1 MLSTLV
7 FREFRYKGNIEEYKQ
22 ELKDKISKDT
32 SDVETLKKL
41 AGVYHAYFE
50 NDKAIELY
58 EKLAEYLPNDHEI
71 EGYLGYLYY
80 ENSNLNEAEERLKN
94 AIYLSEKEPF
104 LLFLLGNVYS
114 RKGMIREAL
123 DCYELA
129 IFLDF
134 DMYGAHI
141 DFGRKYEHM
150 GRHKRALKEFKAA
163 YDIDSRDVELLNKI
177 KHVEER
183 IKEKELNKKTI

>member
-1 MLSTLV
+1 MLSTLI
-7 FREFRYKGNIEEYKQ
+7 FREFRYNGNIEEYKT
-22 ELKDKISKDT
+22 ELKKKISKNPKDI
-32 SDVETLKKL
+32 DAMEQL
-41 AGVYHAYFE
+41 ARIYQAYFE

-58 EKLAEYLPNDHEI
+58 EKLSEYLPNDHEV

-80 ENSNLNEAEERLKN
+80 ENSNLDEAEERLKN

-114 RKGMIREAL
+114 RKGMIKEAL

-150 GRHKRALKEFKAA
+150 GRHEKALKEFKAA
-163 YDIDSRDVELLNKI
+163 YEIDSRDEELLNKI
-177 KHVEER
+177 KHIEGRIEEKR
-183 IKEKELNKKTI
+183 LNR

>member
-7 FREFRYKGNIEEYKQ
+7 FREFRYNGNIDDFKT
-22 ELKDKISKDT
+22 ELKSKIAKNPKDID
-32 SDVETLKKL
+32 SLKKL
-41 AGVYHAYFE
+41 AGVYHAYLE

-58 EKLAEYLPNDHEI
+58 EELSKYLPNDHEV

-94 AIYLSEKEPF
+94 ALYLSEKEPF

-114 RKGMIREAL
+114 RKGMLREAL
-123 DCYELA
+123 DCFELA

-150 GRHKRALKEFKAA
+150 GRHRRALKEFRAA
-163 YDIDSRDVELLNKI
+163 YNIDSRDEELLKKI
-177 KHVEER
+177 EHVENR
-183 IKEKELNKKTI
+183 IKEKENK

>member
-7 FREFRYKGNIEEYKQ
+7 FREFRYTVEIEEVKSK
-22 ELKDKISKDT
+22 LKEKIEKD
-32 SDVETLKKL
+32 SNDIESLKKL
-41 AGVYHAYFE
+41 AGIYHAYSKNKE
-50 NDKAIELY
+50 AINIY
-58 EKLAEYLPNDHEI
+58 EKISKMNPNDHEI

-80 ENSNLNEAEERLKN
+80 ENNDLFEAEERLKN
-94 AIYLSEKEPF
+94 AIYLSSEEPF

-114 RKGMIREAL
+114 RCGKIVDATK
-123 DCYELA
+123 CYELA

-150 GRHKRALKEFKAA
+150 GRHKKALREYKAA
-163 YDIDSRDVELLNKI
+163 YAIDSRDEELWNKI
-177 KHVEER
+177 EY
-183 IKEKELNKKTI
+183 LNKKINESV

>member
-7 FREFRYKGNIEEYKQ
+7 FREFRYNGNIEDLKT
-22 ELKDKISKDT
+22 ELKAKIAKT
-32 SDVETLKKL
+32 PGDVESLKKL
-41 AGVYHAYFE
+41 AGIYHAYSQ
-50 NDKAIELY
+50 NDKAILLY
-58 EKLAEYLPNDHEI
+58 EELSKYLPNDHEV

-80 ENSNLNEAEERLKN
+80 ENLNLNEAEERLKN
-94 AIYLSEKEPF
+94 ALYLSEREPF

-114 RKGMIREAL
+114 RKGMLREAL

-150 GRHKRALKEFKAA
+150 GRHRKALKEFKAA
-163 YDIDSRDVELLNKI
+163 YNIDSKDEELLRKI
-177 KHVEER
+177 EHVENR
-183 IKEKELNKKTI
+183 IKEIEKIK

>member
-7 FREFRYKGNIEEYKQ
+7 FREFRYNGNIEEYKK
-22 ELKDKISKDT
+22 ELVENISKNAR
-32 SDVETLKKL
+32 DVDSLKKL
-41 AGVYHAYFE
+41 AGIYHAYSE
-50 NDKAIELY
+50 NDKAIKLY
-58 EKLAEYLPNDHEI
+58 EELIKYLPNDHEV

-94 AIYLSEKEPF
+94 ALYLSEREPF

-114 RKGMIREAL
+114 RKGMIREAI
-123 DCYELA
+123 DCYDLA

-150 GRHKRALKEFKAA
+150 GRHKKALKEFRAA
-163 YDIDSRDVELLNKI
+163 YEIDSRDEELLKKI
-177 KHVEER
+177 EHVESR
-183 IKEKELNKKTI
+183 IREKEFN